1 MKQNHTRESW
11 SKVASESLS
20 DVVPHLLI
28 CYHNNIMFSGAG
40 SVSMVKTL
48 LRGHVRLTS
57 AFGQSF

>member
-1 MKQNHTRESW
+1 MKQNQTRKNW
-11 SKVASESLS
+11 SKVSSESLS
-20 DVVPHLLI
+20 DGVPHLLI
-28 CYHNNIMFSGAG
+28 CYHNNR